1 VRFRAANGDYAATIN
16 RAAMM
21 LLAMCFKPD
30 LELALVGAVTA
41 AVEARGGRIDRTLFL
56 KFDLKAVT
64 EEIAER
70 AMAILSAALR
80 ERLPGIA
87 DEMDEAFGD
96 RLRFLLGRVA
106 QLFPT
111 A

>member
-1 VRFRAANGDYAATIN
+1 MKSRAADSDYAETIN

-21 LLAMCFKPD
+21 LLAMCFRPD
-30 LELALVGAVTA
+30 LELVLVGAVTA
-41 AVEARGGRIDRTLFL
+41 AVEARGGRIDKTLFI

-64 EEIAER
+64 EDIADR

-80 ERLPGIA
+80 QRLPGIA

-111 A
+111 S